1 MVAFAESLKKGDMS
15 IDGALSALEATRLA
29 GSIRNSLYL
38 FPFLE
43 SLHVVGLTMVFG
55 TIAVL
60 DLRMLGIAS
69 TRRPV
74 SRIALDV
81 ETWALM
87 AFVLTAATGAL
98 MFTTNATVY
107 YYNIFFRLKMAMLVL
122 AGANVVMFNRTARR
136 SIERWN
142 TDAKA
147 PSSGRAAAMVSL
159 LLWIAIIFM
168 GRWIGFTTTRVTG
181 SKPDPNVNIEDL
193 LPK

>member
-1 MVAFAESLKKGDMS
+1 VN
-15 IDGALSALEATRLA
+15 IDGVLASLEALRLA
-29 GSIRNSLYL
+29 EYIRDSLYF

-69 TRRPV
+69 LSRPV
-74 SRIALDV
+74 SKVAVDV
-81 ETWALM
+81 EKWAWW
-87 AFVLTAATGAL
+87 AFALTFVTGAL
-98 MFTTNATVY
+98 MFLTNAGVY
-107 YYNIFFRLKMAMLVL
+107 YHNIFFRLKMAMLVL
-122 AGANVVMFNRTARR
+122 AGINVAVFELTARR
-136 SIERWN
+136 TLQQWN

-147 PSSGRAAAMVSL
+147 PFAGRAAATISL
-159 LLWIAIIFM
+159 VLWIAIIFM

-181 SKPDPNVNIEDL
+181 SKPAPGVNIEDL

>member
-1 MVAFAESLKKGDMS
+1 MS
-15 IDGALSALEATRLA
+15 IDGVLSALEATRLSE
-29 GSIRNSLYL
+29 SIRNSLYL

-74 SRIALDV
+74 SRIAVDV
-81 ETWALM
+81 ETWAWM
-87 AFVLTAATGAL
+87 AFVLTAVTGAL
-98 MFTTNATVY
+98 MFITNATVY
-107 YYNIFFRLKMAMLVL
+107 YHNIFFRLKMAMLVL
-122 AGANVVMFNRTARR
+122 AGVNVVMFNRTARR

-142 TDAKA
+142 ADAKA
-147 PSSGRAAAMVSL
+147 PFSGRAAAMVSL

-181 SKPDPNVNIEDL
+181 TKPDPGVNIEDL

>member
-1 MVAFAESLKKGDMS
+1 MNV
-15 IDGALSALEATRLA
+15 DGALAAIEATRLA
-29 GSIRNSLYL
+29 ASIRESLYL

-69 TRRPV
+69 IRRPV

-81 ETWALM
+81 EQWAWI
-87 AFVLTAATGAL
+87 AFALTAVTGLL
-98 MFTTNATVY
+98 MFTTNAGVY
-107 YYNIFFRLKMAMLVL
+107 YHNTFFRLKMAMLVL
-122 AGANVVMFNRTARR
+122 AGVNVLVFELTARR
-136 SIERWN
+136 SLAQWN

-147 PSSGRAAAMVSL
+147 PFAGRAAATVSL

-181 SKPDPNVNIEDL
+181 TKPDPSVNIEDL

>member
-1 MVAFAESLKKGDMS
+1 MS
-15 IDGALSALEATRLA
+15 IDGALGAIEATRLA
-29 GSIRNSLYL
+29 ASIRGSLYL

-43 SLHVVGLTMVFG
+43 SLHVVGLAMVVG

-69 TRRPV
+69 VRRPV
-74 SRIALDV
+74 SRIAIDV
-81 ETWALM
+81 ETWAWM

-107 YYNIFFRLKMAMLVL
+107 YHNTFFRLKMTTLAL
-122 AGANVVMFNRTARR
+122 AGVNVVIFNRTARR
-136 SIERWN
+136 SLERWN

-147 PSSGRAAAMVSL
+147 PASGRAAAAISL

-168 GRWIGFTTTRVTG
+168 GRWIGFTTTRVIGT
-181 SKPDPNVNIEDL
+181 KPDPGVNIEDL